1 MRAQISSAQ
10 SASPRVGYYYAALN
24 AIISGFAIY
33 INSLGVKLFAD
44 STLYTTL
51 KNTVVGI
58 ALLIPMLFLAKQ
70 RAELTKLTR
79 RQWGYLLLLAVIGGS
94 LPYALFFRGL
104 QLSTPVTGSLLN
116 HAQFLLVAVLAFFL
130 LGERVGALLWLAL
143 AALLV
148 GISLGANL
156 NAVTWNEGAML
167 VVLST
172 ILFAAGVVLAKY
184 LLRDI
189 STTTVMSAKMSI
201 GAVLLLAYCGVTGR
215 LQAVTQLSI
224 AQWQF
229 VVITGLIL
237 LAFTVTAFMA
247 LRYASATATTA
258 IPAAAPLITT
268 LLVVLATQQVKLAPI
283 DGIGLVV
290 ILLSVVVFRRRHAAR
305 SAGMDGAAESGNGMS
320 SGALL
325 FGRYAFPPNRLGYC
339 GPSDS
344 QALLEYVSE
353 RRTDQGL
360 VELERRFEGAY
371 PYLKLMPW
379 RMDRRSARPSR
390 RRGLLDRQRLPGEGR
405 SSQLLR
411 LVGSALQAAD
421 GA

>member
-1 MRAQISSAQ
+1 MRASISSSQ

-51 KNTVVGI
+51 KNTVVGV
-58 ALLIPMLFLAKQ
+58 ALLIPVLFLAKQ

-148 GISLGANL
+148 GTSLGTNL
-156 NAVTWNEGAML
+156 NAVKWNEGTLL

-189 STTTVMSAKMSI
+189 STATVMSAKMSI
-201 GAVLLLAYCGVTGR
+201 GAALLLAYCAVTGR
-215 LQAVTQLSI
+215 LQAVTELSA

-290 ILLSVVVFRRRHAAR
+290 ILLAVVVIFAVGMQREVRAWMAQRKAAT
-305 SAGMDGAAESGNGMS
+305 A
-320 SGALL
+320 
-325 FGRYAFPPNRLGYC
+325 
-339 GPSDS
+339 
-344 QALLEYVSE
+344 
-353 RRTDQGL
+353 
-360 VELERRFEGAY
+360 
-371 PYLKLMPW
+371 
-379 RMDRRSARPSR
+379 
-390 RRGLLDRQRLPGEGR
+390 
-405 SSQLLR
+405 
-411 LVGSALQAAD
+411 
-421 GA
+421 